1 MDVSFRKA
9 LKKAK
14 PSPAMVIAFVAL
26 LAALGGTATAL
37 DGKNN
42 VDNNDIKKNAVDSA
56 NISKNQVKADDVLE
70 SSLAEVPLAANGVHG
85 YALIVAAGTV
95 STATA
100 SLNVTNANVTRP
112 STGVYCFNGLTFTP
126 KTVVVTG
133 DAEAGAAADNYFS
146 AALSTDNAACAGAE
160 QASVES
166 RDDDQATNGGVL
178 QNAAFYVVFG

>member
-1 MDVSFRKA
+1 M
-9 LKKAK
+9 
-14 PSPAMVIAFVAL
+14 
-26 LAALGGTATAL
+26 
-37 DGKNN
+37 
-42 VDNNDIKKNAVDSA
+42 
-56 NISKNQVKADDVLE
+56 
-70 SSLAEVPLAANGVHG
+70 
-85 YALIVAAGTV
+85 AAGTV

-100 SLNVTNANVTRP
+100 SLNITNTNVTHP